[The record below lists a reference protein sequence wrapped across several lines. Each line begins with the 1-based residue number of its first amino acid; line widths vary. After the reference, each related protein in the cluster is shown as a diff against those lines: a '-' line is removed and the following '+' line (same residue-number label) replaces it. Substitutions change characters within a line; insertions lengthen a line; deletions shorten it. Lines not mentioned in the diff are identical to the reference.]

1 MTTMIS
7 NDQIDTCFHQ
17 LTTFQPRQFQRETI
31 AAILS
36 GKNILLRAPTGA
48 GKTETAIAPF
58 LLAKVMGVQNFPNK
72 LVYIV
77 PLRTLA
83 TSLRD
88 RVRSYVRDWETIYP
102 TKRPLVVT
110 LQTGETPEDPRFEGD
125 IIFCTID
132 QLLSSFLNIPY
143 SVGRGSANVNAG
155 VVFTSYLVFDEL
167 HLLDPDRSF
176 ATTLEL
182 LKQVQGV
189 SPFLLMTATL
199 TEELAVQIQQEVKAL
214 APRRSSPT
222 KEIVHLINVDT
233 EDLKAIESRQRYFEP
248 MTNALSAS
256 LIWDDIHQHQRRRVI
271 ILCNTVAQSQGLF
284 QDLRDELQGQPVNI
298 SLLHSRFLPSDRKV
312 KEERLKQ
319 RFGKEGCHQDDEIC
333 EILISTQVIEAGMD
347 ITCDVMHTIL
357 CPMNALLQRAGR
369 CARFAHQ
376 IGTVKV
382 YREFQVG
389 EQQTRLVQAEA
400 DDDEVAAVEQRPR
413 RQFLPYDDSVCELTW
428 NVLQNHAQ
436 SSSRQA
442 SVGFAIE
449 ADWVNQVHGLADQQQ
464 AQKRQ
469 DNRKTFDDRFRAAV
483 FQGERSAANDLI
495 RHVDNRSVFM
505 VQEQTMIDL
514 DLPEVDLRSLEAFSL
529 PKTTLLK
536 IWREFQDSHSQDWIF
551 KQALQPEKQ
560 QSEGYSLPVAKP
572 ITHQNDIITSVR
584 LLVNPRYADYDN
596 DIGLQIGVHV
606 EGNYLSEVKPVE
618 TKSQEYRYHM
628 DTYVGHLG
636 RIWTCWNQPFPIK
649 QPQYQ
654 SMRDE
659 QLRAGGRFIRT
670 QLFPHA
676 TQAQAEALFELLVF
690 LAVFTHD
697 LGKLQIQWQSV
708 MRGWQAIAHQYF
720 NGADPKNYLLAHTDF
735 DPTDDTSYDNEGRTQ
750 KSSLKAYE
758 KQNPRPGHAI
768 ESAFLAHEILEA
780 VLIPVLET
788 VFQAE
793 AEVINLFCNVVEMTA
808 GRHHS
813 AWAKG
818 WESDDL
824 AELRQDKR
832 RRGKLHLH
840 GRANQAIA
848 QSWQRLLSQ
857 QFSQILSLPT
867 EPPTLAQTTYDIE
880 EMALNCFTPDEIAYQ
895 QLYWLV
901 VRGLRIC
908 DSRSVQMETL

>member
-1 MTTMIS
+1 MIS

-31 AAILS
+31 SAILS

-58 LLAKVMGVQNFPNK
+58 LFAKVMDIGNFPNK
-72 LVYIV
+72 LIYIV

-155 VVFTSYLVFDEL
+155 IVFASYLVFDEL

-182 LKQVQGV
+182 LKQVQGI

-199 TEELAVQIQQEVKAL
+199 TEELATQIQQKIKAL
-214 APRRSSPT
+214 NPRRSSFS
-222 KEIVHLINVDT
+222 EEVVHLLNVKA
-233 EDLKAIESRQRYFEP
+233 EDLRTIETRQRYFEP
-248 MTNALSAS
+248 ATTPLTANLVR
-256 LIWDDIHQHQRRRVI
+256 DDIQQHQHWRVI
-271 ILCNTVAQSQGLF
+271 VLCNTVAQSQGLF
-284 QDLRDELQGQPVNI
+284 QDLRDLVQGQPI
-298 SLLHSRFLPSDRKV
+298 QITLLHSRFLPKDRKA
-312 KEERLKQ
+312 KEDKLKQ
-319 RFGKEGCHQDDEIC
+319 LFGKEGYQQEDGYCHV
-333 EILISTQVIEAGMD
+333 LISTQVIEAGMD
-347 ITCDVMHTIL
+347 LTCDVMHTML

-369 CARFAHQ
+369 CARFGHQ
-376 IGTVKV
+376 VGTVRV
-382 YREFQVG
+382 YRELQVSE
-389 EQQTRLVQAEA
+389 EQTGLIQSEA
-400 DDDEVAAVEQRPR
+400 DDERTAAVEQRPR
-413 RQFLPYDDSVCELTW
+413 RQFLPYEDPVCELTW
-428 NVLQNHAQ
+428 DVLQNHT
-436 SSSRQA
+436 QA
-442 SVGFAIE
+442 FKGQAVGFAIE
-449 ADWVNQVHGLADQQQ
+449 ADWVNQVHGVGDRNQ

-483 FQGERSAANDLI
+483 FQGEQSAAKELI
-495 RHVDNRSVFM
+495 RDVDNRSVFM
-505 VQEQTMIDL
+505 VQEQAMIDL

-536 IWREFQDSHSQDWIF
+536 IWREFQDSHSPDWIF
-551 KQALQPEKQ
+551 KQAVQPERRQ
-560 QSEGYSLPVAKP
+560 GEGYSLPVARP
-572 ITHQNDIITSVR
+572 ITHQNDIITSIR
-584 LLVNPRYADYDN
+584 LLVNPRYADYDE
-596 DIGLQIGVHV
+596 DIGLQIGVNV
-606 EGNYLSEVKPVE
+606 EGNYLSQVKPVQAN
-618 TKSQEYRYHM
+618 SQEYCYHM

-636 RIWTCWNQPFPIK
+636 RIWTCWNNPFPRN
-649 QPQYQ
+649 QPKYQ

-659 QLRAGGRFIRT
+659 QLQAGGRFIRN
-670 QLFPHA
+670 QFFPRS
-676 TQAQAEALFELLVF
+676 TPTQAEALFELLVF
-690 LAVFTHD
+690 LAVLTHD
-697 LGKLQIQWQSV
+697 LGKLQIQWQAA
-708 MRGWQAIAHQYF
+708 MRGWQAIAHQDF
-720 NGADPKNYLLAHTDF
+720 KGSDPKDYLLAHTDF
-735 DPTDDTSYDNEGRTQ
+735 DPVDETSLDSEDRTQ
-750 KSSLKAYE
+750 KASLKAYE

-768 ESAFLAHEILEA
+768 ESAFLADEILEA
-780 VLIPVLET
+780 VLIPVLKNL
-788 VFQAE
+788 FQADNDQ
-793 AEVINLFCNVVEMTA
+793 INAFCNVIEMAA
-808 GRHHS
+808 GKHHS

-840 GRANQAIA
+840 GMANQAIA
-848 QSWQRLLSQ
+848 QSWQRLLTKQ
-857 QFSQILSLPT
+857 LSQILSLPS
-867 EPPTLAQTTYDIE
+867 EPPMLSQQIYPVDE
-880 EMALNCFTPDEIAYQ
+880 VRLNCFNPDQMKYQ
-895 QLYWLV
+895 QLYWFV

-908 DSRSVQMETL
+908 DGRSVQI